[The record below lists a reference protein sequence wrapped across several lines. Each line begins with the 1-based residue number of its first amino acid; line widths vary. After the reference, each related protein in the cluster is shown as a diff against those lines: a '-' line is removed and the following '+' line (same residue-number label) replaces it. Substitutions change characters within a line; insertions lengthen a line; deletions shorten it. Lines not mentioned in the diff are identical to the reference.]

1 MTEMQTHI
9 AAISPLVVIL
19 ILMAAMLYID
29 DKNRKENI

>member
-9 AAISPLVVIL
+9 AAISPLAVIL